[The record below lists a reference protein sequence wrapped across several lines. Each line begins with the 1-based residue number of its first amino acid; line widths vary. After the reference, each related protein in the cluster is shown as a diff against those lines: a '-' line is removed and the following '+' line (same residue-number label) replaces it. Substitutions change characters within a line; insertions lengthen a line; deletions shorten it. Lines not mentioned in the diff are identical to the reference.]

1 MYANTRRPLRF
12 LICVNVFDTMSIK
25 INIVSKTDKMSS
37 IKKSRSPRRVVPE
50 PSLRI
55 GKSDLTRAAILN
67 AALDFFWSHPFRDM
81 TVNSLMAATGVSRS
95 AFYPYFNDL
104 YELMET
110 LLDIL
115 QEEIFAVVE
124 PWVAGVGDPVA
135 LLNESLTDLIRVFH
149 QQGPFLRAITD
160 AAPSE
165 TRLETA
171 WNRFLGG
178 FDDAA
183 TARIATDQEQG
194 LVPPF
199 DARPVAVALNRLDAH
214 ALLDAFGRRPR
225 SRPEPVL
232 EALTRIWIST
242 LYGTEWLAS
251 ESSTLIRT

>member
-1 MYANTRRPLRF
+1 MSPQKFPHAPLH
-12 LICVNVFDTMSIK
+12 
-25 INIVSKTDKMSS
+25 VS
-37 IKKSRSPRRVVPE
+37 PE
-50 PSLRI
+50 PVLKI
-55 GKSDLTRAAILN
+55 GQSERTRAAILN
-67 AALDFFWSHPFRDM
+67 AGFDFLWSHPFRDL
-81 TVNSLMAATGVSRS
+81 TVQSLMAETGVGRS
-95 AFYPYFNDL
+95 AFYQYFDGRHG
-104 YELMET
+104 LMET
-110 LLDIL
+110 MLDML
-115 QEEIFAVVE
+115 QAEIFEGAA
-124 PWVAGVGDPVA
+124 PWITGVGDPVA
-135 LLNESLTDLIRVFH
+135 LLRKALAGLVDVCYRR
-149 QQGPFLRAITD
+149 GPFLRAITD

-165 TRLETA
+165 TRLEGA

-183 TARIATDQEQG
+183 TARIEADQEQG

-251 ESSTLIRT
+251 DSSTLVRT